1 VDGGGECGG
10 GGGGDDFDGM
20 NVVMY
25 DELLLC
31 VMSYHATQR
40 DVIQCDIYVV
50 WRDLMLCEGCDVAL
64 FNV

>member
-1 VDGGGECGG
+1 
-10 GGGGDDFDGM
+10 M

-50 WRDLMLCEGCDVAL
+50 WRDLMLCEGCDVTF